1 MITMTGTPVDRT
13 TDGVGHT
20 RTPSQGPRFGSP
32 PHAPGSHPSAKVRR
46 IDERARLTHAAVLA
60 ERDRIARELHDS
72 VSQTLYAITLGA
84 FRAGSLL
91 DQNDVTELQRIIDD
105 LLQLANAGQSE
116 LRALLTDIRSDR
128 LTSGGLTA
136 ALENLTADA
145 RARNNVD
152 IRLSLAD
159 EPEVP
164 AATKEALVMIVR
176 EALHNTVR
184 HSAACRVDIVLERDG
199 EHLMLLITDDG
210 RGFDPARPRPGHF
223 GLQSMRERATAVG
236 GTFAL
241 ISAVGLGTQ
250 LQVSI
255 PCAGGH

>member
-1 MITMTGTPVDRT
+1 V
-13 TDGVGHT
+13 
-20 RTPSQGPRFGSP
+20 
-32 PHAPGSHPSAKVRR
+32 
-46 IDERARLTHAAVLA
+46 VLA
-60 ERDRIARELHDS
+60 ERARIARELHDS

-84 FRAGSLL
+84 SRAGNLL
-91 DQNDVTELQRIIDD
+91 QQSEGTEVKRIIDD

-176 EALHNTVR
+176 EALRNTVR